1 MLTMVVNEVVKVSL
15 DVSGIADVTG
25 GGGVLLGG
33 GGGGVL
39 ETSG

>member
-1 MLTMVVNEVVKVSL
+1 MLTMVVNVVVKVSL